1 MKILWVTSE
10 AIPYA
15 KTGGLADVSGALP
28 EALAKR
34 GHQVTVFMPYYRQQM
49 GKLNLRFDSRLDLIG
64 VPFGPN
70 MEWAG
75 VNILKANE
83 NLTFM
88 FLEYDRFF
96 DRPRLYDWDGREYG
110 DNAERFAFFCRA
122 AMEVAV
128 LRKLNPD
135 ILHVNDWH
143 AALCSVYLKS
153 DYYRTLPAFQNCR
166 SVLTIHNIGY
176 QGIFPKDKLYW
187 TGLGWDY
194 FNYTC
199 LEFHDCINYLHGGI
213 MTSDMVN
220 AVSPTYAS
228 EILSPEYGFGL
239 DASLRHVAARGRLRG
254 ILNGI
259 DVDEWDPAKDKTLPA
274 MFTPDDLAGKAV
286 CKKALQEQFGLKQD
300 PDVPLFATI
309 SRFAEQKG
317 LDVFARGLEY
327 LAQNFDMQ
335 FVVIGSGD
343 MYLENWFRYLA
354 GKYPGRIGVYIG
366 YASQATAHLAEAGA
380 DFFVMPSRYE
390 PCGLNQMYSM
400 RYGTLPVVRST
411 GGLADTVIN
420 LADDKAPATGFVFW
434 DLNSMA
440 LNNTITWA
448 ANVRKSK
455 PAVFRKMIR
464 RAMTTDFSWKRTAGN
479 YERLYEDAHQ

>member
-1 MKILWVTSE
+1 MKIFWVTSE
-10 AIPYA
+10 ATPYA

-34 GHQVTVFMPYYRQQM
+34 GHQVTVFMPFYRQQM
-49 GKLNLRFDSRLDLIG
+49 GKLNLKFDERLDLIG
-64 VPFGPN
+64 VPFGPKI
-70 MEWAG
+70 EWAG
-75 VNILKANE
+75 VNILKINK

-96 DRPRLYDWDGREYG
+96 DRPRLYDWDGKEYD

-153 DYYRTLPAFQNCR
+153 DYYRTLPAFQKCR
-166 SVLTIHNIGY
+166 SALTIHNIGY
-176 QGIFPKDKLYW
+176 QGIFPKEKLYW
-187 TGLGWDY
+187 TGLGWDF

-199 LEFHDCINYLHGGI
+199 LEYHDCVNYLHGGI

-259 DVDEWDPAKDKTLPA
+259 DVDEWNPAKDTRPTTSPA
-274 MFTPDDLAGKAV
+274 KPSARR
-286 CKKALQEQFGLKQD
+286 
-300 PDVPLFATI
+300 
-309 SRFAEQKG
+309 RF
-317 LDVFARGLEY
+317 
-327 LAQNFDMQ
+327 
-335 FVVIGSGD
+335 
-343 MYLENWFRYLA
+343 
-354 GKYPGRIGVYIG
+354 
-366 YASQATAHLAEAGA
+366 
-380 DFFVMPSRYE
+380 
-390 PCGLNQMYSM
+390 
-400 RYGTLPVVRST
+400 RSSS
-411 GGLADTVIN
+411 A
-420 LADDKAPATGFVFW
+420 
-434 DLNSMA
+434 
-440 LNNTITWA
+440 
-448 ANVRKSK
+448 
-455 PAVFRKMIR
+455 
-464 RAMTTDFSWKRTAGN
+464 
-479 YERLYEDAHQ
+479 